1 MSETVADVAKTI
13 KHPIATLI
21 QKFAEAGYPG
31 KSSNDVVSEEEK
43 RSLFEYLTGR
53 TNETFVRKKQV
64 SQIKPKG
71 KTANP
76 ISVEIRRKK
85 VKFKKA
91 AKEKKPSHDR
101 HEKTTRTAPPK
112 TAVHRAAKIP
122 HKSETVAVK
131 KGKEKSAAESKQ
143 KQAQGSAEH
152 RPARGTAANKH
163 RPAKGTAETK
173 HRQTKANTAN
183 KHRQAKSAE
192 HRPAKGTAVNKQRQA
207 KASAENK
214 HRQTKAAIANK
225 HRQAKAAART
235 KQEKST
241 AKAKPAKGTAKAK
254 QETRPTHKKAN
265 FDKNKRPANRAVNKT
280 AKDKKPG
287 SPKLI
292 KKDGAAPP
300 PPPAHK
306 KQQQK
311 RQQLR
316 VADNVVTKR
325 KAKKRFQR
333 AVVIQPTRHEFE
345 KPTKTVVR
353 EVEVPETLSVVKLAQ
368 RLAIKGTELVK
379 EMMNMEIMVT
389 INQMLDQDTA
399 ILIVEELGHK
409 AKPVKTN
416 FEDALLAET
425 LPLGKQ
431 LPRPPVV
438 TVMGHVDHGKTSLL
452 DYIRRSQLTDQEV
465 GGITQHIGAYL
476 VTIDAEHRHQ
486 KSMCFLDTPGHA
498 AFTAMRARG
507 ANITDIVVLVVAADD
522 SVMPQTKEAV
532 EHAHAAKVPIV
543 VAINKIDK
551 EGINVD
557 KVKTDLSQ
565 LGVVSEEWG
574 GNNVFVEVS
583 AKTGQGID
591 QLLDSILLQAEIM
604 ELKASLTGPATG
616 VVIESHLDKG
626 RGPVVN
632 VLIMQGCL
640 RRGDIVLAGSEY
652 GRARVML
659 DEHGQML
666 KEATPAIPIS
676 LLGLSGVPPAG
687 ERFMVLGD
695 EKKARTT
702 ASFRRNKVREMK
714 LASEDQI
721 MENMFPNFDQK
732 KPVSVNVLVKA
743 DAQGSAEAIRDAIN
757 QLSND
762 DTKVKIVA
770 CGVGAIS
777 ESDIR
782 LANASA
788 ATVFG
793 FNVRADNKA
802 RKAAQTEKVS
812 LHYYSVIYEL
822 IEEISN
828 MLSSAAEPI
837 MREHI
842 VGVAVVKDVFRSS
855 KLGAVA
861 GCEVK
866 EGTVR
871 HNYPIRVLRDDI
883 VIYEGQLE
891 SLRHHKDQ
899 VDEVSFGTECGIA
912 VKNYN
917 DVKIGDSIEVY
928 EQVEKQPSPARK

>member
-1 MSETVADVAKTI
+1 MSETVADVAKTT

-31 KSSNDVVSEEEK
+31 KSSDDVVSEEEK

-91 AKEKKPSHDR
+91 AKEKKPSHDG
-101 HEKTTRTAPPK
+101 HQKTTRTATPK
-112 TAVHRAAKIP
+112 TAVHRGTKIP
-122 HKSETVAVK
+122 HKSETAVVK
-131 KGKEKSAAESKQ
+131 KSKEKSTAESKQ
-143 KQAQGSAEH
+143 KQA
-152 RPARGTAANKH
+152 RG
-163 RPAKGTAETK
+163 
-173 HRQTKANTAN
+173 
-183 KHRQAKSAE
+183 SAE
-192 HRPAKGTAVNKQRQA
+192 HRPAKGTAEHKHRQAKGSAEHRPAKGTAEHKHRPKGSTEHKHRPAKASTANKQRQA
-207 KASAENK
+207 KGTAE
-214 HRQTKAAIANK
+214 HK
-225 HRQAKAAART
+225 HRQAKGTART

-241 AKAKPAKGTAKAK
+241 AKAKQAKGTAKAK
-254 QETRPTHKKAN
+254 QETRPAHKKAN
-265 FDKNKRPANRAVNKT
+265 FDKNKRPAARAVNKT

-287 SPKLI
+287 SQKAI

-300 PPPAHK
+300 PPPAPAHK

-325 KAKKRFQR
+325 KAKKRFQH

-425 LPLGKQ
+425 LPLGRQ

-522 SVMPQTKEAV
+522 SVMPQTKEAI

-551 EGINVD
+551 EGINID
-557 KVKTDLSQ
+557 KVKTDLSH

-591 QLLDSILLQAEIM
+591 QLLDFILLQAEIM
-604 ELKASLTGPATG
+604 ELKASVTGPATG

-666 KEATPAIPIS
+666 KEATPATPIS
-676 LLGLSGVPPAG
+676 LLGLSGVPQAG
-687 ERFMVLGD
+687 EKFMVLGD

-702 ASFRRNKVREMK
+702 ASFRRNKAREMK

-732 KPVSVNVLVKA
+732 KPVSVNVLIKA

-793 FNVRADNKA
+793 FNVRADSKA
-802 RKAAQTEKVS
+802 RKAAQSEKVS

-866 EGTVR
+866 EGTVK